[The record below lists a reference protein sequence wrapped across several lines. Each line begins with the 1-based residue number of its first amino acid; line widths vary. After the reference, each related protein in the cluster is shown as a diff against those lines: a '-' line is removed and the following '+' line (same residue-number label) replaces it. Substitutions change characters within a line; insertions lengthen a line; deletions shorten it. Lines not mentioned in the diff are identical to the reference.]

1 MTTKEKL
8 LEAAY
13 RCFSKKGYLGATTR
27 EISRSAGVSEVT
39 LFRIFGSKRKLF
51 WEVLMRYSVIPNLER
66 IGESRSKLSGED
78 LVLSVGYEIV
88 KSLEERKDFLRILLS
103 EAPRLSGEVMEI
115 YKEFSD
121 KLLEVLIGVF
131 KQAFPEVDSGE
142 LKKRVEIFRYSLFGF
157 FLSNGILQG
166 RTLSQSEIEDFLK
179 SLTGEIFGGKS

>member
-1 MTTKEKL
+1 MTTKERL

-13 RCFSKKGYLGATTR
+13 RCFSEKGYLGATTR

-103 EAPRLSGEVMEI
+103 EAPRLSGEVMEV

-131 KQAFPEVDSGE
+131 KRAFPGVDSEE

-166 RTLSQSEIEDFLK
+166 RTLSQSEIKDFLK